1 MRLLLELHHAGVF
14 RMTTAA
20 PRSKEEFAQ
29 LAGILHRKA
38 ERIAA
43 DVELSFAD
51 IRAGEPTFGHTIRR
65 YEDAND

>member
-1 MRLLLELHHAGVF
+1 
-14 RMTTAA
+14 MTTAA